1 MYSHLFNQSFEAHNT
16 VQDVKALIKVVF
28 KSSLGIT
35 PEQVFSFGQ
44 AVTAKQA
51 NDDMQFLDQRH
62 ARTSTYRQ
70 MCFPDG
76 RSVISDA
83 IKQKLAIRGISY
95 KNLEQIYRQF
105 GKPGLFTIIAL
116 PESDLESDKK
126 SRP

>member
-1 MYSHLFNQSFEAHNT
+1 MFYLQAICLSSSQFESQIILNSSEILSQCKGNKLTTLYSHLFNESFDAHNA
-16 VQDVKALIKVVF
+16 VEDVKALIKIVF

-62 ARTSTYRQ
+62 ARTLTYRR

-76 RSVISDA
+76 RRVISDA
-83 IKQKLAIRGISY
+83 MKQ
-95 KNLEQIYRQF
+95 N
-105 GKPGLFTIIAL
+105 
-116 PESDLESDKK
+116 
-126 SRP
+126 